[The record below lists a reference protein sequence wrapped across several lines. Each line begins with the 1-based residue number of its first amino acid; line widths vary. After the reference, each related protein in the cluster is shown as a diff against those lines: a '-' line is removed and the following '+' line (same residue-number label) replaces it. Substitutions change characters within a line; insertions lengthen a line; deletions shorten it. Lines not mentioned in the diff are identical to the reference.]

1 LQFVSEILA
10 NKILEVALGAWATA
24 QILKVLFALLI
35 RKKLD
40 WNLLTSSGGMP
51 SSHSAL
57 VSALAISIGHNYG
70 FDSAMFALAAVFSL
84 IVMYDAAGVRRAAG
98 KQAEALNQIIAQIYR
113 NHEISQE
120 RLKEL
125 IGHTP
130 IEVFAGC
137 ALGIAF
143 ALFY

>member
-1 LQFVSEILA
+1 MQFVSEILA
-10 NKILEVALGAWATA
+10 NRILEVALGAWATA
-24 QILKVLFALLI
+24 QILKVLFALFI

-57 VSALAISIGHNYG
+57 VSALTISIGHNYG

-113 NHEISQE
+113 NHEITQE